1 MRTSGFRQLKLPFE
15 VRVHDMSMYYIFQSW
30 QVEANSI
37 SHLMT
42 KSGTRQETSF
52 LAKLFVTGSEPSH
65 RNSKISCQSHF
76 SSTFGVPEKNVF
88 HENS

>member
-1 MRTSGFRQLKLPFE
+1 
-15 VRVHDMSMYYIFQSW
+15 MSMYYIFQSW

-76 SSTFGVPEKNVF
+76 SSTFGVPEKKLIF
-88 HENS
+88 MKTQNSKCEKHFLTQKTRFFA